1 VASCGLASARRP
13 FAASRRAVR
22 SHARLERR
30 RSVLAQ
36 QVGRTDEIAASH
48 GQRGVAPGI
57 GRGVLGA
64 LLFAFVYALQLR
76 LRILPEFSDVPFEL
90 LLAPPYVVV
99 ILALALSGR
108 NVAYPGAYLKPYR
121 RA

>member
-1 VASCGLASARRP
+1 MPLDRCRSAAQRPPGAVHLAATAALGLRRTGDGGSTCIALVS
-13 FAASRRAVR
+13 F
-22 SHARLERR
+22 
-30 RSVLAQ
+30 
-36 QVGRTDEIAASH
+36 GRW
-48 GQRGVAPGI
+48 RI

-76 LRILPEFSDVPFEL
+76 LRILPEFSGVPFEL
-90 LLAPPYVVV
+90 LLALPYVVV